1 MRQVDNSD
9 ILPADR
15 ALRHPA
21 GAHNR
26 HGRLGIDV
34 QGQQNDEGTKYFHD
48 QVSLS
53 VGGFPVP
60 KATDENAN

>member
-1 MRQVDNSD
+1 MRQVDDSG

-15 ALRHPA
+15 ALRQPA

-26 HGRLGIDV
+26 HGRLGVDV
-34 QGQQNDEGTKYFHD
+34 QGQQNNEGTKYFQD

-53 VGGFPVP
+53 VGGFPARKV
-60 KATDENAN
+60 TEENDN